1 MIADAHYHLDPRL
14 ESVEQLLAQ
23 MQVHAIGR
31 VALIAAPCD
40 PLQVGRAGAA
50 FVRFMRRALEG
61 GAPRLGRILY
71 RSTVRRSGRVSF
83 LSRSAAVYPEPDN
96 DAVERAFSAHPE
108 QFVGWLFLN
117 PRAKSPVEEAE
128 RRFRNPGWIGVK
140 AHPFWHR
147 YPVAALDDVAA
158 LCQERDK
165 PMLVHLGAGA
175 GRGDFR
181 RLPKRFPRLKL
192 VYAHAGIPWYG
203 TLWDDA
209 IRREEPAEVREEE
222 RIDPARLE
230 PFLRRTL
237 PEATGPVSVLQFPK
251 GHSNLTYLLR
261 VGERE
266 LVLRRPPFGVKVKSA
281 HDMKRE
287 YDILSALKGVYGR
300 APKPIAF
307 CDDESLIGAKFY
319 LMERVRGVIV
329 RAEKPHDGIAFTPE
343 LWRKTS

>member
-71 RSTVRRSGRVSF
+71 RSTVHRSGRVSF
-83 LSRSAAVYPEPDN
+83 LSPSAPIYPEPDN
-96 DAVERAFSAHPE
+96 DAVERAFSAHPHK
-108 QFVGWLFLN
+108 FVGWIFLN
-117 PRAKSPVEEAE
+117 PSAKPPVEEAE

-175 GRGDFR
+175 ARGDFR

-209 IRREEPAEVREEE
+209 VRRENVFVDLSSPYLDKA
-222 RIDPARLE
+222 
-230 PFLRRTL
+230 LRHRAL
-237 PEATGPVSVLQFPK
+237 RALGASRCLYGSDGPYGYPGRDGGYDHGAILRQISQASLAAQDLDRVLGGNFN
-251 GHSNLTYLLR
+251 S
-261 VGERE
+261 
-266 LVLRRPPFGVKVKSA
+266 LVAV
-281 HDMKRE
+281 
-287 YDILSALKGVYGR
+287 
-300 APKPIAF
+300 
-307 CDDESLIGAKFY
+307 
-319 LMERVRGVIV
+319 
-329 RAEKPHDGIAFTPE
+329 
-343 LWRKTS
+343 